1 MYIEFSLPTNDRDSQ
16 ATYYALSVIR
26 DEIHDWLE
34 KHPVP
39 STQKTIKYK
48 HRLAFEDERNYIL
61 FALTWN
67 PKSWNQKYSWIQYRL
82 IEPMK
87 VDTN

>member
-1 MYIEFSLPTNDRDSQ
+1 MYIEFELPPNDRDSQ

-26 DEIHDWLE
+26 EEIHDWLK
-34 KHPVP
+34 KHPVL

-48 HRLAFEDERNYIL
+48 HRLAFEDERNYTL

-67 PKSWNQKYSWIQYRL
+67 PKSWNQKYNWIQYRL

>member
-1 MYIEFSLPTNDRDSQ
+1 MYIEFDLPTNDRDSQ
-16 ATYYALSVIR
+16 HTYYALSVIR
-26 DEIHDWLE
+26 EEIQDWLE
-34 KHPVP
+34 KYPVE

-48 HRLAFEDERNYIL
+48 HRLAFNDDRNYTL